1 MSGSFNELDVPP
13 TLVSFAVGMSKAS
26 HTGTALLQHPGS
38 KVYLL
43 QIPVNEATGLPDY
56 KNAMALMQAVCAGV
70 QDKSVLCRCG
80 ERGRRRCRRVQDG
93 LRQQTG
99 LYLCPRV
106 GTLPPCLHPMRA
118 ALW

>member
-70 QDKSVLCRCG
+70 QDKSVLSAAVVKEGGAAAAVCKMAFG
-80 ERGRRRCRRVQDG
+80 SKLGFTFAQG
-93 LRQQTG
+93 W
-99 LYLCPRV
+99 
-106 GTLPPCLHPMRA
+106 TLPPCLHPMRA